1 MKEDALTA
9 AAEKHSKVEAL
20 QERTM
25 AAVKQVDSE
34 MLCHAY
40 MLTHLIQTVA

>member
-1 MKEDALTA
+1 
-9 AAEKHSKVEAL
+9 
-20 QERTM
+20 M